1 MSFVHFKRENGNILI
16 IFHGRLVGERL
27 VGRGHSVTQLRW
39 AGSNMRGA
47 GRSNVTVVTL
57 PINTTLHPCRYI
69 NSRGEFDFQ
78 SRDMNLVR
86 WEYSLKR
93 KLNNSRRFHN
103 YREGP
108 LGLVCIDSY
117 SPHSRGVNVRLA

>member
-1 MSFVHFKRENGNILI
+1 MSFVHFARQSGNNFN

-27 VGRGHSVTQLRW
+27 VERGHSVTQLRW

-47 GRSNVTVVTL
+47 GRTNVTVVTL

-86 WEYSLKR
+86 REAAAGWAMLSLWSAGSGH
-93 KLNNSRRFHN
+93 L
-103 YREGP
+103 E
-108 LGLVCIDSY
+108 
-117 SPHSRGVNVRLA
+117 RG

>member
-1 MSFVHFKRENGNILI
+1 MSFVHFARQSGNNFN

-27 VGRGHSVTQLRW
+27 VARGHSVTQLRW

-47 GRSNVTVVTL
+47 GRTNVTVVTL

-86 WEYSLKR
+86 REAAAGWAMLSL
-93 KLNNSRRFHN
+93 
-103 YREGP
+103 
-108 LGLVCIDSY
+108 
-117 SPHSRGVNVRLA
+117 